1 MGMDT
6 NKDQQK
12 CTSIPELG
20 VHELWQGLFLL
31 PSKYVDLSRSI
42 DSFAQIERNAT
53 VIVNAKVVS
62 KNGYTR
68 DKKPTKSLYP
78 AVLKMVLSDGRN
90 TLPCDTFRAKE
101 WITVDIGD
109 TVTVMANVKNGF
121 DGTYLSSPEL
131 VKITPFPRVD
141 YRGISGKVAGEVI
154 QALCQAAVGDRRAVA
169 KASAWFANEK
179 PALTR
184 LVLKHWGPVSN
195 LLTSLHAPKSIREA
209 QRALA
214 IARRLCVAEVRY
226 NGRLMAKRAQEID
239 PSINLR
245 FAVWDA
251 IKSQPE
257 TLSTGQL
264 DALKIAI
271 PALAGNVPARVLL
284 NGDVGS
290 GKTLVFLSIVAGFAM
305 LGKFGA
311 IMAPNENV
319 AAQIHA
325 QFQRRYPHI
334 SCKYVAGSSSDKT
347 TSASVWIGTTAL
359 IFSKERPEFDIAV
372 VDEMHKFSRQQRE
385 ALLSPHTHL
394 IEASATPIPRSLA
407 IALFDGCVLA
417 QISSPPVTREIH
429 SHLIGA
435 EQRHVVTSLHRKAL
449 EDGKRVIYLYAAV
462 SKSNSKETP
471 AVLESVKTEEGKKE
485 AKPIK
490 KPENIRAAQVAFD
503 DMEKVFPGKV
513 ALVHGQMSQ
522 DKAAA
527 ALNAFR
533 AGEKPILIAST
544 AIEVGVDIPDVALM
558 VVSNPDRFGI
568 AQLHQIRGRLA
579 RNGGEANF
587 VMHTKKELTRD
598 TLTRLSA
605 VRDIQNGFELAERDL
620 HIRGFGDV
628 AGDMQTGATNT
639 TFQLSQITSE
649 DFLRKRK

>member
-6 NKDQQK
+6 KKDQHK
-12 CTSIPELG
+12 CTSIPDLG

-31 PSKYVDLSRSI
+31 PSKYVDLSHALS
-42 DSFAQIERNAT
+42 SFAQIGRNASV
-53 VIVNAKVVS
+53 VISARVV
-62 KNGYTR
+62 KKEGYTR

-78 AVLKMVLSDGRN
+78 AVLKMILSDGRN
-90 TLPCDTFRAKE
+90 MLPCETFRAKE
-101 WITVDIGD
+101 WISVDIGD
-109 TVTVMANVKNGF
+109 TVTIMANVKSGF
-121 DGTYLSSPEL
+121 AGTYLASPEIIN
-131 VKITPFPRVD
+131 ITPYPRVD
-141 YRGISGKVAGEVI
+141 YRGISGKISGDAI
-154 QALCQAAVGDRRAVA
+154 QELCHAAVVDRRAVA
-169 KASAWFANEK
+169 KASAWFSNEK

-184 LVLKHWGPVSN
+184 LILKHWGPVSN
-195 LLTSLHAPKSIREA
+195 LLTSLHAPKSMKEA
-209 QRALA
+209 QKALA

-226 NGRLMAKRAQEID
+226 NGRLSAKRAQEIA

-264 DALKIAI
+264 EALKIAI
-271 PALAGNVPARVLL
+271 PALSGNVPARVLL

-325 QFQRRYPHI
+325 QFQKRFPHI

-359 IFSKERPEFDIAV
+359 IFSKNRPEFDIVV
-372 VDEMHKFSRQQRE
+372 VDEMHKFARRQRE
-385 ALLSPHTHL
+385 ALLSPHSHL

-417 QISSPPVTREIH
+417 QISTPPVNRVIH
-429 SHLIGA
+429 SHLLGTDD
-435 EQRHVVTSLHRKAL
+435 RHVVASLHRKAINN
-449 EDGKRVIYLYAAV
+449 GMRVIYLYAAV
-462 SKSNSKETP
+462 NKSKSKEKHSENEFGT
-471 AVLESVKTEEGKKE
+471 TEEDKE
-485 AKPIK
+485 VKPIK
-490 KPENIRAAQVAFD
+490 KPGNIRAAQVAFD
-503 DMEKVFPGKV
+503 DMEKAFPGRV

-522 DKAAA
+522 DNATA

-533 AGEKPILIAST
+533 TGDKPILIAST
-544 AIEVGVDIPDVALM
+544 AIEVGVDVPDVALM
-558 VVSNPDRFGI
+558 VVSNPERFGA
-568 AQLHQIRGRLA
+568 AQLHQIRGRLI

-587 VMHTKKELTRD
+587 VMHTTKKLAREALM
-598 TLTRLSA
+598 RLSA
-605 VRDIQNGFELAERDL
+605 VRDIQDGFALAERDL

-628 AGDMQTGATNT
+628 AGDMQSGATNT